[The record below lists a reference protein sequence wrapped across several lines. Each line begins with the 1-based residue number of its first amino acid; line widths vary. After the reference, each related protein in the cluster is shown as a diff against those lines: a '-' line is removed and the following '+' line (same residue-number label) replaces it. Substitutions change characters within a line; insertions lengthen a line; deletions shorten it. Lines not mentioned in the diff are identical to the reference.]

1 MNWPWVKA
9 RERQEHKAEVLHQ
22 VELLKTRALLYGIL
36 GDKAH
41 VDADLAEAERLL
53 RSLR

>member
-1 MNWPWVKA
+1 MKWPWSKA
-9 RERQEHKAEVLHQ
+9 RQRQQDILKR
-22 VELLKTRALLYGIL
+22 VELLKTRALLYGIV
-36 GDKAH
+36 GDREH

>member
-1 MNWPWVKA
+1 MRWPWK
-9 RERQEHKAEVLHQ
+9 RKKRNQEEILKRVQ
-22 VELLKTRALLYGIL
+22 LLKTRALLYGIT

-53 RSLR
+53 RSLK